1 MVFDEDSIH
10 KHLELLRS
18 YLLDLS
24 GLRAE
29 IPAPGAL
36 REDRKLQARTLFA
49 LQMAVQSCLDMAG
62 HLVAELGL
70 PRPEENAELFTTLS
84 AAGHLDADLAAKMRA
99 MTRFRNLIVHLYWTV
114 DFDRVFDILQK
125 DVADFTRFEKT
136 VVTLLENPP
145 QSEGNGRH
153 D

>member
-1 MVFDEDSIH
+1 MVFDEDSIY

-18 YLLDLS
+18 YLRDLE
-24 GLRAE
+24 GLRTE
-29 IPAPGAL
+29 IDGPGIL

-70 PRPEENAELFTTLS
+70 PRPEENAELFSTL
-84 AAGHLDADLAAKMRA
+84 AGAGYLDSVLAAKMRA

-114 DFDRVFDILQK
+114 DFDRVFDILQR
-125 DVADFTRFEKT
+125 DLPDFTRFEKT
-136 VVTLLENPP
+136 VVALLENPP
-145 QSEGNGRH
+145 QSVPL
-153 D
+153 

>member
-10 KHLELLRS
+10 KHLEMLRD
-18 YLLDLS
+18 YLGDLE

-29 IPAPGAL
+29 IADSGAL
-36 REDRKLQARTLFA
+36 RADRKLQARTLFA

-70 PRPEENAELFTTLS
+70 PRPEENVELFSTLS
-84 AAGHLDADLAAKMRA
+84 SAGHLDSGLAAKMRT

-114 DFDRVFDILQK
+114 DFDRVFDILQR
-125 DVADFTRFEKT
+125 DLPDFNRFEKA
-136 VVTLLENPP
+136 VVMLIENPP
-145 QSEGNGRH
+145 QSVPPASIS
-153 D
+153 